1 MIQRFC
7 KYLDKYAVMKRATR
21 IFDKFEN
28 SWAIALAVLAF
39 LNRGFWKVSPQTNT
53 YSWNKWPLKLSHA
66 YLNTQECSQH
76 ETLLKLNQD
85 ACILVNESFL
95 AF

>member
-7 KYLDKYAVMKRATR
+7 KYLDKYAVMKR
-21 IFDKFEN
+21 
-28 SWAIALAVLAF
+28 
-39 LNRGFWKVSPQTNT
+39 FWKVSPQTNT

>member
-39 LNRGFWKVSPQTNT
+39 L
-53 YSWNKWPLKLSHA
+53 
-66 YLNTQECSQH
+66 
-76 ETLLKLNQD
+76 
-85 ACILVNESFL
+85 
-95 AF
+95 